1 MLLVA
6 VACGSGLRPIQEPT
20 AARTDRTPQ
29 TLVVKIAGALGTPE
43 IARCHRALR
52 LALAEGIKQVVFWFD
67 HDAGDMGYS
76 ATEVQSLLDRL
87 RVDADREARAD
98 TTAVRTLAL
107 VRGRCSSGPLYIAL
121 CCDEMYV
128 FKDAELGPMV
138 PVPTPLEELR
148 QLAEDDGERKFLG
161 QFRSELRGRLEQRK
175 LKLRPDALKLCEGMV
190 DPTLKL
196 TRAVVRE
203 GGIETTRLL
212 TQAEMLALQGSGATV
227 LAPQEL
233 PNPVTLAAGAAVDA
247 GLATEIVA
255 DFDQFCADVLRVPR
269 EDVAELTSDW
279 SENLVGWLQLIQPA
293 LLVLGFVLLMVEV
306 KTPGVGL
313 PGVLGTA
320 FLALALF
327 YSYLVGLAEGAEVL
341 LFFLGLAAL
350 AVEIFLLPGTIVFG
364 AVGFVSLVFA
374 LILSQ
379 QSFVI
384 PDTVSEDEILLQ
396 NLTNLTLIF
405 LAVIAATIL
414 TWKLLPR
421 VPFLNRVLLRPP
433 SPQPAMAGNA
443 AVAGN
448 GAIPVGQIG
457 RAATVLRP
465 SGTMEVGGE
474 RVDVVTAGEFIESGT
489 EVRVVEVQGTR
500 IVVEAV
506 HPRAGERGS
515 VGLVLLVAV
524 VGLALLV
531 AEVVLVSFG
540 TLLILAGVALIGAVF
555 MAFAE
560 SFAFGVTMVVAES
573 VAAPVVFTLALKL
586 LPNTRLGKAI
596 LLEGPKPAEVSG
608 AGEDPAL
615 RALLD
620 QQGVTVS
627 PLRPAGYARVD
638 GRRVDVITRGEMLDE
653 GVAVKVIQVQGN
665 RVVVAAITT

>member
-6 VACGSGLRPIQEPT
+6 VACGGGLRPIQAPSG
-20 AARTDRTPQ
+20 AGPRTPQ
-29 TLVVKIAGALGTPE
+29 ALIVRITGALGTPE

-52 LALAEGIKQVVFWFD
+52 LAQAEGVAKVVFWFE
-67 HDAGDMGYS
+67 DAGDMGYS

-87 RVDADREARAD
+87 QYSSDADARSE
-98 TTAVRTLAL
+98 TAGVKTVAL
-107 VRGRCSSGPLYIAL
+107 VRGKCYSGPLYVAL
-121 CCDEMYV
+121 CCDDLYV
-128 FKDAELGPMV
+128 MKGAELGPMV

-148 QLAEDDGERKFLG
+148 QLTEDDGERKFLTA
-161 QFRSELRGRLEQRK
+161 FRGELRERLEQRK
-175 LKLRPDALKLCEGMV
+175 VKMRPDAVKLCEGMV

-203 GGIETTRLL
+203 GGIETNRLL
-212 TQAEMLALQGSGATV
+212 TQAELLALKGGGATV
-227 LAPQEL
+227 LAPTEL
-233 PNPVTLAAGAAVDA
+233 PSPVVLGAAESVDV
-247 GLATEIVA
+247 GLAKEIVQ
-255 DFDQFCADVLRVPR
+255 DFDQFCADALTVPR
-269 EDVAELTSDW
+269 DDVVELTADW
-279 SENLVGWLQLIQPA
+279 SENLVGWLQLIQPV

-364 AVGFVSLVFA
+364 AVGFLCLVFA

-405 LAVIAATIL
+405 LSVIAATIL
-414 TWKLLPR
+414 TWKLLPK

-433 SPQPAMAGNA
+433 APQPAMAGNA
-443 AVAGN
+443 AVAAVGTV
-448 GAIPVGQIG
+448 PVGQLG

-465 SGTMEVGGE
+465 SGTMAVGGE
-474 RVDVVTAGEFIESGT
+474 RIDVVTAGEFIEAGT

-506 HPRAGERGS
+506 PPRQGERGS

-560 SFAFGVTMVVAES
+560 SFAFGVTMVIVES
-573 VAAPVVFTLALKL
+573 IAAPVVFTMALKL

-620 QQGVTVS
+620 RQGVTVS
-627 PLRPAGYARVD
+627 PLRPAGYAKVD

-665 RVVVAAITT
+665 RVVVAAITS